1 MKNELSKAIIKRS
14 KLKNRCTKWASREK
28 FWHLRSRGVS
38 LRILTK
44 TLKSTTSNEIMGT
57 KKQIWNTVRPF
68 LTFKCFL
75 NNEDIALDIGDKTVT
90 DCNEIARKFNEYFI
104 NIVQNTTGKGTIKL
118 QDSNNDKSSV

>member
-1 MKNELSKAIIKRS
+1 
-14 KLKNRCTKWASREK
+14 
-28 FWHLRSRGVS
+28 
-38 LRILTK
+38 
-44 TLKSTTSNEIMGT
+44 MGT

-68 LTFKCFL
+68 LTFKCFV